1 MRFADKEAQD
11 NARMD
16 EISKDVGPVDALR
29 NIGVE
34 NGSGS
39 SSPAEKYKAARE
51 IETVSGY

>member
-1 MRFADKEAQD
+1 MAL
-11 NARMD
+11 
-16 EISKDVGPVDALR
+16 ISKDVGLVDALR

-51 IETVSGY
+51 IETVGGY